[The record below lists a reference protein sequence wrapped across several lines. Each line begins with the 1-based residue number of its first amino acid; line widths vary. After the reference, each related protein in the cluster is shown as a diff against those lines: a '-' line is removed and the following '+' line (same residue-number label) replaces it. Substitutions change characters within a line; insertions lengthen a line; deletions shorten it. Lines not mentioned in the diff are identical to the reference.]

1 MIFPELNRMEVSG
14 LGWPS
19 TSLGCPSASP
29 SCCSSPSTSTSS
41 RTSLAR
47 TTITIEH
54 DGSFQVPKYVPIV
67 LESHCVMVIGGS
79 QEVLKVLLHCPDR
92 LVTKLKPIFDGPLM
106 LFTQKSGGSQ
116 EVLKV
121 LLHCPDR
128 LVTKLKPIFDG
139 PLMLFTQILV
149 LSQLI
154 TSSNN
159 PFLYVTPKI
168 VFKSLLPKIF
178 WI

>member
-1 MIFPELNRMEVSG
+1 MIFPELNSMEVSG

-106 LFTQKSGGSQ
+106 LFTQ
-116 EVLKV
+116 
-121 LLHCPDR
+121 
-128 LVTKLKPIFDG
+128 
-139 PLMLFTQILV
+139 ILV

>member
-106 LFTQKSGGSQ
+106 LFTQ
-116 EVLKV
+116 
-121 LLHCPDR
+121 
-128 LVTKLKPIFDG
+128 
-139 PLMLFTQILV
+139 ILV